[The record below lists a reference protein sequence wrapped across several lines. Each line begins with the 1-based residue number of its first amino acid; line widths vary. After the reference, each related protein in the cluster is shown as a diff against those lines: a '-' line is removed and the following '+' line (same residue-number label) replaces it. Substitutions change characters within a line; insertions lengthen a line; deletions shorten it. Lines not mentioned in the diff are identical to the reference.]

1 MLEAGEFDLQRFL
14 DAQAPVYH
22 TVLEELAAGQKR
34 SHWMWFIF
42 PQLRGLGSSSTAF
55 KYGLASRAEARAF
68 SEHAI
73 LGPRLR
79 ECTSIVMTIE
89 GRTAEDIFSYPD
101 HLKFRSCM
109 TLFAQSARS
118 PQLFRD
124 ALLTF
129 CGGQPDERTLELLKQ
144 AKGSPEHG

>member
-1 MLEAGEFDLQRFL
+1 MLKAGEFDLQRFL
-14 DAQAPVYH
+14 DAQAPVYQ

-55 KYGLASRAEARAF
+55 KYGLASREEARAF

-89 GRTAEDIFSYPD
+89 GRTAEDIFS
-101 HLKFRSCM
+101 
-109 TLFAQSARS
+109 
-118 PQLFRD
+118 
-124 ALLTF
+124 
-129 CGGQPDERTLELLKQ
+129 
-144 AKGSPEHG
+144 